1 MLKLW
6 PAHLRA
12 WAVLVLP
19 LDGTR
24 SHSYSRDNRI
34 GSAMLTITATD
45 SWKEAYPGGK
55 IGLLE
60 ISGVDNSVPVPKL
73 DQEKRAIEERLRE
86 KYADFSRS
94 DFLKL
99 PVMAA
104 YHRYYRKFGYTYH
117 VLLQLESVVFKGKSL
132 PNVSPLVDA
141 NFAAELATLI
151 LTAGHDVAQLEKPVT
166 IDVAREGDQ
175 ITQMNGKQKDV
186 PVGDML
192 MRDASDVACTILRG
206 QDNRSPISK
215 TTTHV
220 LYVSYAPAGITESQV
235 QAQLD
240 MMEKY
245 VRMFAPGCAVEQNVI
260 ICAKP

>member
-1 MLKLW
+1 MLK
-6 PAHLRA
+6 
-12 WAVLVLP
+12 
-19 LDGTR
+19 
-24 SHSYSRDNRI
+24 
-34 GSAMLTITATD
+34 ITATD
-45 SWKEAYPGGK
+45 AWKEAHPGGK

-60 ISGVDNSVPVPKL
+60 ISGVDNTQHAPEL

-86 KYADFSRS
+86 KFADLSRN
-94 DFLKL
+94 DFLAM
-99 PVMAA
+99 PVMSA

-117 VLLQLESVVFKGKSL
+117 VLLQLESVVHKGKSL

-141 NFAAELATLI
+141 NFAAELETLI
-151 LTAGHDVAQLEKPVT
+151 LTAGHDAAQLKVPVV

-175 ITQMNGKQKDV
+175 IIQMSGKQKDV

-192 MRDASDVACTILRG
+192 MNDAEGVACTILRG

-220 LYVSYAPAGITESQV
+220 IYVSYAPAGITEAQV

-240 MMEKY
+240 SMEKH
-245 VRMFAPGCAVEQNVI
+245 VRMLSPECVVEQNAL